1 MPIGRIGFLL
11 IIANFLVISLVWL
24 VPESDGATMAFS
36 AGAQLLSSTCSG
48 SGGYWLDDRRALSLA
63 LGIPLSAAG
72 VLCLL
77 AFGAYAGEELK
88 RKRNGAS
95 VMTACWLAVAACV
108 FLSFSFFPCSEFYN
122 DFAEA
127 GGLSAN
133 RMGHA
138 LRNLLAGSW
147 PIFNVFYACLFCA
160 ISWTTALG
168 LMLLVRTPGNRVNR
182 Q

>member
-1 MPIGRIGFLL
+1 MLIGRIGFLL
-11 IIANFLVISLVWL
+11 FIANFLVISLVWL
-24 VPESDGATMAFS
+24 VPESDSAALLFS

-63 LGIPLSAAG
+63 LGIPLSAVG
-72 VLCLL
+72 VLYLL
-77 AFGAYAGEELK
+77 AFGTYTSEALK

-95 VMTACWLAVAACV
+95 VMTACWMAATACV
-108 FLSFSFFPCSEFYN
+108 LLSFSFFPCNEFYD

-127 GGLSAN
+127 AGLSAN
-133 RMGHA
+133 RTGHA

-147 PIFNVFYACLFCA
+147 PIFNAFYACLFCA
-160 ISWTTALG
+160 ISWTIALG
-168 LMLLVRTPGNRVNR
+168 LKLLIRTPGNRLSG